1 MPTCPDMPGCQE
13 AAWGGR
19 GALWRFGR
27 PPKRNGGWYRRAT
40 FIDVTAGEAQG
51 TRRVTPR
58 WLKGEWFAAVTS
70 KLLMAEN
77 NRLKAARVLRG
88 LTQLQLA
95 ARIGKKE
102 IEVSRFETGRA
113 EADAEVKR
121 RIAEVLGKPAFE
133 LFDA

>member
-1 MPTCPDMPGCQE
+1 MPDRPQWGAPGLLGRSGGCLT
-13 AAWGGR
+13 AGR
-19 GALWRFGR
+19 GWVA
-27 PPKRNGGWYRRAT
+27 PT
-40 FIDVTAGEAQG
+40 FLEVTAGEAQG
-51 TRRVTPR
+51 TPGVTPR

-77 NRLKAARVLRG
+77 NRLRAARVLRG

-95 ARIGKKE
+95 ERIGKKE

-113 EADAEVKR
+113 QPDADAKR
-121 RIAEVLGKPAFE
+121 RIADALQKPAFE